1 MKGRQTKKT
10 DNSHL
15 EEKIILRKAMIPNGG
30 LRILDAYAGK
40 GTIWKKI
47 GEERKIEWYTAIE
60 KERGKNP
67 KAICGDNEKILP
79 RLDLSAYNVI
89 DLDAYGMPINQ
100 LLAVLENETL
110 QEGTAIFVTCIGS
123 PQGTL
128 PHEGARFI
136 NATPEMFS
144 KCKLLFNKKMREMLE
159 GLLSEYGVKEAMLYE
174 HIHDDIGTMNKIY
187 LGFIR

>member
-1 MKGRQTKKT
+1 MLPEG
-10 DNSHL
+10 S
-15 EEKIILRKAMIPNGG
+15 

-47 GEERKIEWYTAIE
+47 GEERKIEWYTPIE

-67 KAICGDNEKILP
+67 MAICGDNEKIIP
-79 RLDLSAYNVI
+79 KLDLSAYNII
-89 DLDAYGMPINQ
+89 DLDAYGMPIN
-100 LLAVLENETL
+100 LLLEVLKNETL
-110 QEGTAIFVTCIGS
+110 QKGTVIFVTCIGYAR
-123 PQGTL
+123 GTL

-136 NATPEMFS
+136 NATPEMFA
-144 KCKLLFNKKMREMLE
+144 KCKLLFHKKTREMLE

-174 HIHDDIGTMNKIY
+174 HIYDDIGSMHKIY